1 MNETTQNQL
10 IADLARDVVI
20 EIAPHE
26 LPMFRLQSEAYF
38 KDPDSALEGHAGK
51 EDMLGFGAGAAAAF
65 LTPAV
70 LAVTTAVVKFAAEE
84 AKKSVQDEGADL
96 ISDIVKRMFKKFRP
110 EEKKEGEGRKDE
122 SKKDES
128 KKDESKKDKG
138 KEGPLPLTP
147 EQLKKVREL
156 AFEQALQLRLS
167 ENTAETLAESLVGS
181 LVVDF

>member
-10 IADLARDVVI
+10 IADLARDAVT
-20 EIAPHE
+20 EIAPQE

-38 KDPDSALEGHAGK
+38 KDPDSAFEGHAGG

-70 LAVTTAVVKFAAEE
+70 LAVTTAVVKFVAQEVKE
-84 AKKSVQDEGADL
+84 SVQDEGADL

-122 SKKDES
+122 SN
-128 KKDESKKDKG
+128 KDKG

>member
-1 MNETTQNQL
+1 MNETTQNRL
-10 IADLARDVVI
+10 IADLARDAVT

-38 KDPDSALEGHAGK
+38 KDPDSALEDHAGK

-70 LAVTTAVVKFAAEE
+70 LAVMTVIVKFVADEVKE
-84 AKKSVQDEGADL
+84 SVQEEGADL

-110 EEKKEGEGRKDE
+110 EEKKEGEG
-122 SKKDES
+122 

>member
-10 IADLARDVVI
+10 VADLARDVVT

-38 KDPDSALEGHAGK
+38 KDPDSAFEGHAGG

-65 LTPAV
+65 LTPAA
-70 LAVTTAVVKFAAEE
+70 LAVTTVIVKFVADEVKE
-84 AKKSVQDEGADL
+84 SVQEEGADL

-122 SKKDES
+122 SKKDEN
-128 KKDESKKDKG
+128 KKDKG

>member
-128 KKDESKKDKG
+128 KKDKG
-138 KEGPLPLTP
+138 KEGPPPLTP
-147 EQLKKVREL
+147 EQLKKVHKL

>member
-10 IADLARDVVI
+10 IADLARDAVA

-38 KDPDSALEGHAGK
+38 KDPDSAFEGHTGG

-70 LAVTTAVVKFAAEE
+70 LAVTTAIVKFVADEVKE
-84 AKKSVQDEGADL
+84 SVQEEGGDL

-110 EEKKEGEGRKDE
+110 EEKKEGEG
-122 SKKDES
+122 